1 MALHFQGK
9 RFSVGLLKWFR
20 GREMVIAFVLIVTEI
35 KASEDQI
42 IRELKKNEHVKEVY
56 PVYGIYD
63 IIVKIEARNMARLNE
78 IIERRIRVVNG
89 IRSTL
94 TMIEG

>member
-1 MALHFQGK
+1 
-9 RFSVGLLKWFR
+9 
-20 GREMVIAFVLIVTEI
+20 MVVAFVLIVTEI

-42 IRELKKNEHVKEVY
+42 IHELKKSEHVKEVY
-56 PVYGIYD
+56 PVYGVYD
-63 IIVKIEARNMARLNE
+63 IIVKVEAKNMAQLKE
-78 IIERRIRVVNG
+78 IIERHIRVTNG